1 MLEKWNNGE
10 MGFDQIVTNHLT
22 IQRLQ
27 YVTKSDR
34 IPLEITIPLFHH
46 SMYDEKK
53 PNLSQLFYL

>member
-53 PNLSQLFYL
+53 PNLS